1 MDLQCAGL
9 HYVTPGNTIKRHG
22 KDGVS
27 GSNLEVGSSNSKTS
41 RTFVGGLFLCVLGMY
56 SLGHHFFHHPDPT
69 TQSAAIYLTMVEE
82 DEGVGAAGSLLKVS
96 FRFVFLL
103 PFV

>member
-27 GSNLEVGSSNSKTS
+27 SSNLEVGSRFKQGFRDERSP
-41 RTFVGGLFLCVLGMY
+41 CVLIRMY
-56 SLGHHFFHHPDPT
+56 SIKCEKRPPHR
-69 TQSAAIYLTMVEE
+69 SVIEV
-82 DEGVGAAGSLLKVS
+82 LL
-96 FRFVFLL
+96 LL
-103 PFV
+103 PVVLINHVVCKITNAEQGKSKQI